1 MMSSAFAGAGSRSS
15 PLAVRGWVAMV
26 CGGLAGLGLACEG
39 ASAAERVR
47 VGWVPAMVSSPLM
60 IAREKGYFRDAGID
74 LELESVTTATDAM
87 AHVGTNR
94 MQVLEGGVQANF
106 FNAVAAKYPIVIA
119 GDRASTPLG
128 HLVMVR
134 PDLKNEIKS
143 LKDLKGRT
151 ISIAGAGSIIAYEM
165 DKLLQTVGL
174 SLKDT
179 NIKILPIP
187 QLPVAFANKAI
198 DAADV
203 YAPMTH
209 QLEQQGI
216 ATRLVDPDDILT
228 DMVVAVSIVNTDWA
242 REKPAAAE
250 AFFLALMRGTRDYC
264 QAYHGGRN
272 RQEVI
277 EILMRTGIEKRPEI
291 LALPWPS
298 RKATG
303 LVSAAAITE
312 VLDWYRANGFVKGD
326 VPRDRLV
333 DNRWME
339 AANAKL
345 GPFVLENAASRIP
358 GCR

>member
-1 MMSSAFAGAGSRSS
+1 MAARSGLRGVAAAAALLGIASGA
-15 PLAVRGWVAMV
+15 
-26 CGGLAGLGLACEG
+26 
-39 ASAAERVR
+39 AAAQEKVR

-60 IAREKGYFRDAGID
+60 IAREKGYFKQAGID

-94 MQVLEGGVQANF
+94 MQILEGGVQANF
-106 FNAVAAKYPIVIA
+106 FNALASKYPIVIA

-128 HLVMVR
+128 HLVMIR
-134 PDLKNEIKS
+134 PDLKDEIKS

-165 DKLLQTVGL
+165 DRLLRTVGL
-174 SLKDT
+174 TLNDT
-179 NIKILPIP
+179 NVKVLPIP
-187 QLPVAFANKAI
+187 QLPVAFANKVI

-209 QLEQQGI
+209 QLEQQKI
-216 ATRLVDPDDILT
+216 AVRLVDPDDVLT

-242 REKPAAAE
+242 RDKPAAVH
-250 AFFLALMRGTRDYC
+250 AFFLALMQGTRDYC
-264 QAYHGGRN
+264 QAYHHGRN
-272 RQEVI
+272 RPEI
-277 EILMRTGIEKRPEI
+277 IDILMRTGIEKRPEI

-298 RKATG
+298 RRASG
-303 LVSAAAITE
+303 LVDPAAIAD
-312 VLDWYRANGFVKGD
+312 VYDWYKANGFVKGD
-326 VPRDRLV
+326 VVRDRLV
-333 DNRWME
+333 DNRYVE

-345 GPFVLENAASRIP
+345 GPFALENPSSKVP

>member
-1 MMSSAFAGAGSRSS
+1 MLKPLVTWAIVVAAALSGSAHDGQAQ
-15 PLAVRGWVAMV
+15 
-26 CGGLAGLGLACEG
+26 
-39 ASAAERVR
+39 ERVR

-60 IAREKGYFRDAGID
+60 IAREKGYFKQAGLD

-106 FNAVAAKYPIVIA
+106 FNALIAKYPIIIA
-119 GDRASTPLG
+119 ADRASTPLG
-128 HLVMVR
+128 HLVMIR
-134 PDLKNEIKS
+134 PDLKDEIKS

-165 DKLLQTVGL
+165 DKLLRTVGL

-179 NIKILPIP
+179 NVKVLPIP
-187 QLPVAFANKAI
+187 QLPVAFANKVI

-209 QLEQQGI
+209 QLEQQKI
-216 ATRLVDPDDILT
+216 AVRLVDPDDILT
-228 DMVVAVSIVNTDWA
+228 DMVVAVSIINKDWA
-242 REKPAAAE
+242 REKPAAAQ

-272 RQEVI
+272 RQEIVD
-277 EILMRTGIEKRPEI
+277 ILMRTGIEKRVDI

-298 RKATG
+298 RRATG
-303 LVSAAAITE
+303 RVEPAAIGE
-312 VLDWYRANGFVKGD
+312 IYDWYKANGFVKGELA
-326 VPRDRLV
+326 RDQFV
-333 DNRWME
+333 DNSYVD

-345 GPFVLENAASRIP
+345 GPFVIDNAGSKAR

>member
-1 MMSSAFAGAGSRSS
+1 MLKPSKVWAFVATAALSAFCAGD
-15 PLAVRGWVAMV
+15 VA
-26 CGGLAGLGLACEG
+26 AQEK
-39 ASAAERVR
+39 VR

-60 IAREKGYFRDAGID
+60 IAREKGYFKQAGID

-106 FNAVAAKYPIVIA
+106 FNALVSKYPIIIA

-128 HLVMVR
+128 HLVMIR
-134 PDLKNEIKS
+134 PDLKDEIKS

-165 DKLLQTVGL
+165 DKLLRTVGL
-174 SLKDT
+174 TLADT
-179 NIKILPIP
+179 NVKVLPIP
-187 QLPVAFANKAI
+187 QLPVAFANKVI

-209 QLEQQGI
+209 QLEQQKI
-216 ATRLVDPDDILT
+216 AVRLVDPDDVVT
-228 DMVVAVSIVNTDWA
+228 NMVVAVSIINTDWA
-242 REKPAAAE
+242 REKPAAAHD
-250 AFFLALMRGTRDYC
+250 FFFALMRGTRDYC

-272 RQEVI
+272 RQDVI
-277 EILMRTGIEKRPEI
+277 DILMRTGIEKRPDI

-298 RKATG
+298 RRATG
-303 LVSAAAITE
+303 HVDPAAIVDVYE
-312 VLDWYRANGFVKGD
+312 WYKANGFVKGELA
-326 VPRDRLV
+326 RDRLV
-333 DNRWME
+333 DNRYVE
-339 AANAKL
+339 AATAKL
-345 GPFVLENAASRIP
+345 GPFVIENSDSKLP

>member
-1 MMSSAFAGAGSRSS
+1 MLRALVVLAIVATGALSGLRAGDAW
-15 PLAVRGWVAMV
+15 AQ
-26 CGGLAGLGLACEG
+26 EK
-39 ASAAERVR
+39 VR

-60 IAREKGYFRDAGID
+60 IAREKGYFKQAGLD

-94 MQVLEGGVQANF
+94 MQVLEGSVQANF
-106 FNAVAAKYPIVIA
+106 FNALVSKYPIIIA

-128 HLVMVR
+128 HLVMIR
-134 PDLKNEIKS
+134 PDLKDEIKS

-165 DKLLQTVGL
+165 DRLLKTVGL

-179 NIKILPIP
+179 NVKVMPIP
-187 QLPVAFANKAI
+187 QLPVAFANKVI

-209 QLEQQGI
+209 QLEQQKI
-216 ATRLVDPDDILT
+216 AVRLVDPDDVLT
-228 DMVVAVSIVNTDWA
+228 DMIVAVSIINTDWA

-272 RQEVI
+272 RQEIVD
-277 EILMRTGIEKRPEI
+277 ILMRTGIEKRLDI

-298 RKATG
+298 RRATG
-303 LVSAAAITE
+303 RVEPAAIADVYE
-312 VLDWYRANGFVKGD
+312 WYKANGFVEGE
-326 VPRDRLV
+326 VARDRMV
-333 DNRWME
+333 DNRYVD

-345 GPFVLENAASRIP
+345 GPFVIENSSSKVP

>member
-1 MMSSAFAGAGSRSS
+1 MARKRSPARTWASQGWPARVATALTAVAIASGAMAQTG
-15 PLAVRGWVAMV
+15 
-26 CGGLAGLGLACEG
+26 EK
-39 ASAAERVR
+39 VR

-60 IAREKGYFRDAGID
+60 IAREKGYFKQAGID

-94 MQVLEGGVQANF
+94 MQVLEGGVQANY
-106 FNAVAAKYPIVIA
+106 FNALASKYPIVIA

-128 HLVMVR
+128 HLVMIR
-134 PDLKNEIKS
+134 PDLKDDIKS

-179 NIKILPIP
+179 NVKVLPVP
-187 QLPVAFANKAI
+187 QLPVAFANKVI

-209 QLEQQGI
+209 QLEQQKI
-216 ATRLVDPDDILT
+216 AVRLMDPDDVLT
-228 DMVVAVSIVNTDWA
+228 NMVVAVSIINTDWA
-242 REKPAAAE
+242 KDKPAVVE
-250 AFFLALMRGTRDYC
+250 AFFFALLRGTRDYC
-264 QAYHGGRN
+264 QAYHGGKN

-277 EILMRTGIEKRPEI
+277 EILMKTGIEKRPDI

-298 RKATG
+298 RRATG
-303 LVSAAAITE
+303 LVDPAAIRD
-312 VLDWYRANGFVKGD
+312 VHDWYRANGFVKGE
-326 VPRDRLV
+326 VPLDRLV
-333 DNRWME
+333 DNKYVA

-345 GPFVLENAASRIP
+345 GPFQIENAASKIP

>member
-1 MMSSAFAGAGSRSS
+1 MRQALKPWVTAAFCAFVPAMSAH
-15 PLAVRGWVAMV
+15 
-26 CGGLAGLGLACEG
+26 
-39 ASAAERVR
+39 AAEKVK
-47 VGWVPAMVSSPLM
+47 VGWVPAMVSSPIM
-60 IAREKGYFRDAGID
+60 IAREKGYFTAAGID

-106 FNAVAAKYPIVIA
+106 FNAIASKYPIVIA

-128 HLVMVR
+128 PLVMIR

-179 NIKILPIP
+179 NVKVLPVP
-187 QLPVAFANKAI
+187 QLPVAFANKVI
-198 DAADV
+198 DAADI

-216 ATRLVDPDDILT
+216 AVRLMDPDDVLT
-228 DMVVAVSIVNTDWA
+228 NMVAAVSIINTDWA
-242 REKPAAAE
+242 AQKPAAVQG
-250 AFFLALMRGTRDYC
+250 FFVALLRGTRDYC

-272 RQEVI
+272 RKEI
-277 EILMRTGIEKRPEI
+277 EEIIIRTGIEKRPQI

-298 RKATG
+298 RR
-303 LVSAAAITE
+303 S
-312 VLDWYRANGFVKGD
+312 
-326 VPRDRLV
+326 
-333 DNRWME
+333 
-339 AANAKL
+339 
-345 GPFVLENAASRIP
+345 S
-358 GCR
+358 

>member
-1 MMSSAFAGAGSRSS
+1 MLRALVVWAIVATGALSGLRAGDAW
-15 PLAVRGWVAMV
+15 AQ
-26 CGGLAGLGLACEG
+26 EK
-39 ASAAERVR
+39 VR

-60 IAREKGYFRDAGID
+60 IAREKGYFKQAGLD

-106 FNAVAAKYPIVIA
+106 FNALVSKYPIIIA

-128 HLVMVR
+128 HLVMIR
-134 PDLKNEIKS
+134 PDLKDEIKS

-165 DKLLQTVGL
+165 DRLLKTVGL

-179 NIKILPIP
+179 NVKVMPIP
-187 QLPVAFANKAI
+187 QLPVAFANKVI

-209 QLEQQGI
+209 QLEQQKI
-216 ATRLVDPDDILT
+216 AVRLVDPDDVLT
-228 DMVVAVSIVNTDWA
+228 DMVVAVSIINTDWA

-272 RQEVI
+272 RQEIVD
-277 EILMRTGIEKRPEI
+277 ILMRTGIEKRLDI

-298 RKATG
+298 RRATG
-303 LVSAAAITE
+303 RVEPAAIADVYE
-312 VLDWYRANGFVKGD
+312 WYKANGFVKGE
-326 VPRDRLV
+326 VARDRMV
-333 DNRWME
+333 DNRYVD

-345 GPFVLENAASRIP
+345 GPFVIENSSSKVP

>member
-1 MMSSAFAGAGSRSS
+1 MRETAGHLRLAALTAMFAFAVGA
-15 PLAVRGWVAMV
+15 
-26 CGGLAGLGLACEG
+26 CGQAI
-39 ASAAERVR
+39 AAEKLR

-60 IAREKGYFRDAGID
+60 IAREKGYFKDAGID

-94 MQVLEGGVQANF
+94 MQVLEGGVQANY
-106 FNAVAAKYPIVIA
+106 FNALAAKYPIIIA

-128 HLVMVR
+128 HLVMIR
-134 PDLKNEIKS
+134 PDLKDEIKS
-143 LKDLKGRT
+143 LKDLKGRN

-179 NIKILPIP
+179 NVKVLPVP
-187 QLPVAFANKAI
+187 QLPVAFVNKVI

-209 QLEQQGI
+209 QLEQQKI
-216 ATRLVDPDDILT
+216 AVRLVDPDDVLT
-228 DMVVAVSIVNTDWA
+228 NMVVAVSIINLDWA
-242 REKPAAAE
+242 KEKPDVVR
-250 AFFLALMRGTRDYC
+250 AFFTALLKGTREYC
-264 QAYHGGRN
+264 QAYHGGSN
-272 RQEVI
+272 RAEVI
-277 EILMRTGIEKRPEI
+277 DIIMRTGIEKRPEI

-298 RKATG
+298 RRATG
-303 LVSAAAITE
+303 LVDPAAIGE
-312 VLDWYRANGFVKGD
+312 VLDWYRANGFVKGE

-333 DNRWME
+333 DNSYIE
-339 AANAKL
+339 AANAAL
-345 GPFVLENAASRIP
+345 GPFRMEKADSKVP

>member
-1 MMSSAFAGAGSRSS
+1 MREIYRQGIVAA
-15 PLAVRGWVAMV
+15 LCAVGVGCAS
-26 CGGLAGLGLACEG
+26 E
-39 ASAAERVR
+39 ASAQATEKVK
-47 VGWVPAMVSSPLM
+47 VGWVPAMVSSPIM
-60 IAREKGYFRDAGID
+60 IAKEKGYFTAAGIE

-94 MQVLEGGVQANF
+94 MQVLEGGVQANY
-106 FNAVAAKYPIVIA
+106 FNALASKYPIIIA

-128 HLVMVR
+128 HLVMIR
-134 PDLKNEIKS
+134 PDLKDEIKS

-151 ISIAGAGSIIAYEM
+151 ISLAGAGSIIAYEM

-179 NIKILPIP
+179 TVKVMPIP
-187 QLPVAFANKAI
+187 QLPVAFANKVI

-216 ATRLVDPDDILT
+216 AVRLVDPDDVLT
-228 DMVVAVSIVNTDWA
+228 NMVVAVSIINTDWA
-242 REKPAAAE
+242 KQKPAAVE
-250 AFFLALMRGTRDYC
+250 GFFLALLRGTRDYC
-264 QAYHGGRN
+264 QAYHGGKN
-272 RQEVI
+272 RTEI
-277 EILMRTGIEKRPEI
+277 EEIIIRTGIEKRPQI

-298 RKATG
+298 RRATG
-303 LVSAAAITE
+303 VVDPAAIE
-312 VLDWYRANGFVKGD
+312 DVHVWYRANGFVKGE

-333 DNRWME
+333 DNTFVN

-345 GPFVLENAASRIP
+345 GPFVIENKASKLQ
-358 GCR
+358 GCT

>member
-1 MMSSAFAGAGSRSS
+1 MPARSS
-15 PLAVRGWVAMV
+15 SWVVAAAAAMF
-26 CGGLAGLGLACEG
+26 GFTAGE
-39 ASAAERVR
+39 AAAQEKVR
-47 VGWVPAMVSSPLM
+47 VGWVPAMVSTPLM
-60 IAREKGYFRDAGID
+60 IAREKGYFKQAGID

-106 FNAVAAKYPIVIA
+106 FNALASRYPIVIA

-128 HLVMVR
+128 HLVMIR
-134 PDLKNEIKS
+134 PDLKDEIKG

-165 DKLLQTVGL
+165 DRLLRTVGL
-174 SLKDT
+174 TLADT
-179 NIKILPIP
+179 NVKVLPIP
-187 QLPVAFANKAI
+187 QLPVAFANKVI

-209 QLEQQGI
+209 QLEQQKI
-216 ATRLVDPDDILT
+216 AVRLVDPDDILT
-228 DMVVAVSIVNTDWA
+228 DMVVAVSIINTDWA
-242 REKPAAAE
+242 REKPAAAR
-250 AFFLALMRGTRDYC
+250 AFFLALMQGTRDYC
-264 QAYHGGRN
+264 QAYHGGRS

-277 EILMRTGIEKRPEI
+277 DIMMRTGIEKRPEI

-298 RKATG
+298 RRAMG
-303 LVSAAAITE
+303 LVDPAAIAD
-312 VLDWYRANGFVKGD
+312 VYDWYKANGFVKGE
-326 VPRDRLV
+326 VARDRLV
-333 DNRWME
+333 DNQYVA

-345 GPFVLENAASRIP
+345 GPFVIENASSKVP

>member
-1 MMSSAFAGAGSRSS
+1 VVLAIVATGALSGLRAGDAW
-15 PLAVRGWVAMV
+15 AQ
-26 CGGLAGLGLACEG
+26 EK
-39 ASAAERVR
+39 VR

-60 IAREKGYFRDAGID
+60 IAREKGYFKQAGLD

-94 MQVLEGGVQANF
+94 MQVLEGSVQANF
-106 FNAVAAKYPIVIA
+106 FNALVSKYPIIIA

-128 HLVMVR
+128 HLVMIR
-134 PDLKNEIKS
+134 PDLKDEIKS

-165 DKLLQTVGL
+165 DRLLKTVGL

-179 NIKILPIP
+179 NVKVMPIP
-187 QLPVAFANKAI
+187 QLPVAFANKVI

-209 QLEQQGI
+209 QLEQQKI
-216 ATRLVDPDDILT
+216 AVRLVDPDDVLT
-228 DMVVAVSIVNTDWA
+228 DMIVAVSIINTDWA

-272 RQEVI
+272 RQEIVD
-277 EILMRTGIEKRPEI
+277 ILMRTGIEKRLDI

-298 RKATG
+298 RRATG
-303 LVSAAAITE
+303 RVEPAAIADVYE
-312 VLDWYRANGFVKGD
+312 WYKANGFVEGE
-326 VPRDRLV
+326 VARDRMV
-333 DNRWME
+333 DNRYVD

-345 GPFVLENAASRIP
+345 GPFVIENSSSKVP

>member
-1 MMSSAFAGAGSRSS
+1 MAASCA
-15 PLAVRGWVAMV
+15 AV
-26 CGGLAGLGLACEG
+26 LGLSG
-39 ASAAERVR
+39 SVSAQEKVK
-47 VGWVPAMVSSPLM
+47 VGWVPAMVSAPIM
-60 IAREKGYFRDAGID
+60 IAREKGYFNAAGID

-106 FNAVAAKYPIVIA
+106 FNALVSKYPIIIA

-128 HLVMVR
+128 HLVMIR
-134 PDLKNEIKS
+134 PDLKDEIKS

-165 DKLLQTVGL
+165 DKLLRTVGL
-174 SLKDT
+174 TLKDT
-179 NIKILPIP
+179 NVKVLPVP
-187 QLPVAFANKAI
+187 QLPVAFANKVI

-216 ATRLVDPDDILT
+216 ATRLMDPDDVLT
-228 DMVVAVSIVNTDWA
+228 NMVVAVSIINTDWA
-242 REKPAAAE
+242 KQKPAVVE
-250 AFFLALMRGTRDYC
+250 GFFTALLRGTRDYC
-264 QAYHGGRN
+264 QAYHGGKN
-272 RQEVI
+272 RKEI
-277 EILMRTGIEKRPEI
+277 EDIIIRTGIEKRPQI

-298 RKATG
+298 RRATG
-303 LVSAAAITE
+303 LVDPKAILE
-312 VLDWYRANGFVKGD
+312 VGDWYKESGFVKGD
-326 VPRDRLV
+326 FPRDRVV
-333 DNRWME
+333 DNAFVE
-339 AANAKL
+339 KANARL

>member
-1 MMSSAFAGAGSRSS
+1 M
-15 PLAVRGWVAMV
+15 PLRVWAVMATAVV
-26 CGGLAGLGLACEG
+26 SGLAGGG
-39 ASAAERVR
+39 AVAQEKVR
-47 VGWVPAMVSSPLM
+47 VGWVPAMVSSPLL
-60 IAREKGYFRDAGID
+60 IAREKGYFKQAGID

-106 FNAVAAKYPIVIA
+106 FNALVSKYPIVIA

-128 HLVMVR
+128 HLVMIR
-134 PDLKNEIKS
+134 PDLKDEIKS

-165 DKLLQTVGL
+165 DKLLRTVGL
-174 SLKDT
+174 TLADT
-179 NIKILPIP
+179 NVKVLPIP
-187 QLPVAFANKAI
+187 QLPVAFANKVI

-209 QLEQQGI
+209 QLEQQKI
-216 ATRLVDPDDILT
+216 AVRLVDPDDVLT
-228 DMVVAVSIVNTDWA
+228 NMVVAVSIINTDWA
-242 REKPAAAE
+242 REKPAAAH

-272 RQEVI
+272 RPEI
-277 EILMRTGIEKRPEI
+277 IDILMRTGIEKRPEI

-298 RKATG
+298 RRATG
-303 LVSAAAITE
+303 FVDPAAITDVYE
-312 VLDWYRANGFVKGD
+312 WYKANGFVKGELA
-326 VPRDRLV
+326 RDRFV
-333 DNRWME
+333 DNRYVE
-339 AANAKL
+339 AATAKL
-345 GPFVLENAASRIP
+345 GPFVIENSDSKVP

>member
-1 MMSSAFAGAGSRSS
+1 MRECFMQGVAVAVCAIGLGCAGEAFAQATEK
-15 PLAVRGWVAMV
+15 VK
-26 CGGLAGLGLACEG
+26 
-39 ASAAERVR
+39 
-47 VGWVPAMVSSPLM
+47 VGWVPAMVSSPIM
-60 IAREKGYFRDAGID
+60 IAKEKGYFTAAGIE

-94 MQVLEGGVQANF
+94 MQVLEGGVQANY
-106 FNAVAAKYPIVIA
+106 FNALASKYPIIIA

-128 HLVMVR
+128 HLVMIR
-134 PDLKNEIKS
+134 PDLKDEIKS

-151 ISIAGAGSIIAYEM
+151 ISLAGAGSIIAYEM

-179 NIKILPIP
+179 TVKVMPIP
-187 QLPVAFANKAI
+187 QLPVAFANKVI

-216 ATRLVDPDDILT
+216 AVRLVDPDDVLT
-228 DMVVAVSIVNTDWA
+228 KMVVAVSIINTDWA
-242 REKPAAAE
+242 KQKPAATE
-250 AFFLALMRGTRDYC
+250 AFFLALLRGTRAYC
-264 QAYHGGRN
+264 QAYHGGKN
-272 RQEVI
+272 RKEI
-277 EILMRTGIEKRPEI
+277 EEIIIRTGIEKRPQI

-298 RKATG
+298 RRATG
-303 LVSAAAITE
+303 VVDPAAIE
-312 VLDWYRANGFVKGD
+312 DIHVWYRANGFVKGE

-333 DNRWME
+333 DNTFVN

-345 GPFVLENAASRIP
+345 GPFVIENAASKLQ
-358 GCR
+358 GCK

>member
-1 MMSSAFAGAGSRSS
+1 MREFYRQGIVAALCAVSLGFAGEAFAQATEK
-15 PLAVRGWVAMV
+15 VK
-26 CGGLAGLGLACEG
+26 
-39 ASAAERVR
+39 
-47 VGWVPAMVSSPLM
+47 VGWVPAMVSSPIM
-60 IAREKGYFRDAGID
+60 IAKEKGYFTAAGIE

-94 MQVLEGGVQANF
+94 MQVLEGGVQANY
-106 FNAVAAKYPIVIA
+106 FNALASKYPIIIA

-128 HLVMVR
+128 HLVMIR
-134 PDLKNEIKS
+134 PDLKDEIKS

-179 NIKILPIP
+179 TVKVMPIP
-187 QLPVAFANKAI
+187 QLPVAFANKVI

-216 ATRLVDPDDILT
+216 AVRLVDPDDVLT
-228 DMVVAVSIVNTDWA
+228 NMVVAVSIINTDWA
-242 REKPAAAE
+242 KQKPAVVE
-250 AFFLALMRGTRDYC
+250 GFFFALLRGTRDYC
-264 QAYHGGRN
+264 QAYHGGKN
-272 RQEVI
+272 RKEI
-277 EILMRTGIEKRPEI
+277 EEIIIRTGIEKRPQI

-298 RKATG
+298 RRATG
-303 LVSAAAITE
+303 VVDPAAIE
-312 VLDWYRANGFVKGD
+312 DIHVWYRANGFVKGE

-333 DNRWME
+333 DNAFVN

-345 GPFVLENAASRIP
+345 GPFVIENAASKLQ
-358 GCR
+358 GCK